1 MNIQEIIV
9 IAIVI
14 GAALYL
20 IKKLRNKSK
29 GDTCGACDKK

>member
-1 MNIQEIIV
+1 MNIQDIIV

-14 GAALYL
+14 GAVLYL

-29 GDTCGACDKK
+29 GETCSACDKK

>member
-1 MNIQEIIV
+1 MNIQDIIV
-9 IAIVI
+9 FTIVI
-14 GAALYL
+14 GAAMYL